1 VPKPPDKNRDACRQ
15 AIRNAIRDHGPDKAG
30 AIVRSQFPDVNDQT
44 LKGWLA
50 AEKRDARMMAEKVI
64 EAVPMPARGRGR
76 PPLDLAPVPMPT
88 MEIRAISDARRQI
101 TRSNVTRAPTSFF
114 DRFDELECDLARV
127 RSACVKIG
135 PDGNERVVNPAALL
149 LCVREARAN
158 LKLAQEHAEMAHTVE
173 RMGEMAQAMADIVST
188 AINDLPE
195 AQRLPAVKR
204 FRALVVERQNQIER
218 VDPEM
223 AAAIGGFGG

>member
-1 VPKPPDKNRDACRQ
+1 MPKPPDKNRDACRQ
-15 AIRNAIRDHGPDKAG
+15 AIRNAIRDHGPDRA
-30 AIVRSQFPDVNDQT
+30 AEVVRRAFPDVNSQT

-50 AEKRDARMMAEKVI
+50 AEKRDARAMAEKVI
-64 EAVPMPARGRGR
+64 EAVPMPARGPGR
-76 PPLDLAPVPMPT
+76 PPLDLVPMSMPV
-88 MEIRAISDARRQI
+88 MEIRAIADSRRDLARSASVRKI
-101 TRSNVTRAPTSFF
+101 SFF
-114 DRFDELECDLARV
+114 ERFADLEADLARV
-127 RSACVKIG
+127 RSACVKVG